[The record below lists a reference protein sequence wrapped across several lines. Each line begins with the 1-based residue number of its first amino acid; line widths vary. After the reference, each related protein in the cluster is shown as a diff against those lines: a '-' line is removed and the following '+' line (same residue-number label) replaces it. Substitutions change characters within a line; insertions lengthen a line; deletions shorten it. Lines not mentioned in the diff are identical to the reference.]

1 MKKTSLFVAAMA
13 SFVFTSGAAMAEK
26 LRIGTE
32 GGMPPFNMLD
42 QSGKA
47 TGFDVD
53 ISYALCEK
61 MQAECDVVLVDWDGS
76 IPALNAKKFDF
87 LASSMSI
94 TEERKKAVGFTNP
107 IYTNSLQ
114 FIAPKSEDF
123 KTDMAALKGKVI
135 GAQRATVSGD
145 WLEENLGKTVEVRLY
160 DTNEN
165 AYLDLSAGRIDAI
178 LADKLLNWDWLNS
191 DMGKDYEFKGE
202 PVFLSDKIGI
212 AVRKNDTQ
220 LQERLNKAL
229 DEILADGTYEKINA
243 KYFPF
248 SIYE

>member
-1 MKKTSLFVAAMA
+1 MKKYTAFALAALTSLFLAGSAVA
-13 SFVFTSGAAMAEK
+13 AEK

-42 QSGKA
+42 PSGKA

-61 MQAECDVVLVDWDGS
+61 MAAECSIVLVDWDGS

-94 TEERKKAVGFTNP
+94 TEERKQAVSFTDA

-114 FIAPKSEDF
+114 YIAPKSSDF
-123 KTDMAALKGKVI
+123 KTDNASVKGKVI
-135 GAQRATVSGD
+135 GAQRATVSSL
-145 WLEENLGKTVEVRLY
+145 WLEDNLGSDIEIMLY
-160 DTNEN
+160 DKNED
-165 AYLDLSAGRIDAI
+165 AFMDLAAGRIDAI
-178 LADKLLNWDWLNS
+178 LADKLLSWEWLNS
-191 DMGKDYEFKGE
+191 STGKDFEFKGE
-202 PVFLSDKIGI
+202 PVFDSDKVGI
-212 AVRKNDTQ
+212 AVRKGNEQ
-220 LQERLNKAL
+220 LTERLNKAL
-229 DEILADGTYEKINA
+229 KEIVEDGTYEKINA

-248 SIYE
+248 SIY